1 MTSVGGGAIEEAG
14 EGVVERGGGFGGGGR
29 GYDEVNDCRVC
40 GAGKLRGGVSCLV
53 NRESSGGEEVR
64 ERGGGEGG
72 GENVNTLMILSDTQ
86 LRRSAIVAWLKLLG

>member
-40 GAGKLRGGVSCLV
+40 GAGKLRGG
-53 NRESSGGEEVR
+53 GG
-64 ERGGGEGG
+64 
-72 GENVNTLMILSDTQ
+72 
-86 LRRSAIVAWLKLLG
+86 